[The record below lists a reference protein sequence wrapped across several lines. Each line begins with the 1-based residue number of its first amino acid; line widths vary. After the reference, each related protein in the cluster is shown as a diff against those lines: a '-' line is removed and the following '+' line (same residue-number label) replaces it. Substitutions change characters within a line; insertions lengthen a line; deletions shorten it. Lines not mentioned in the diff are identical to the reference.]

1 MKIIAN
7 VLEREHPAGLG
18 GTQKLF
24 RFNNGYGA
32 SVVRFPGSYGYDQ
45 GLWELA
51 VIQCESEEFEPF
63 NLVYDTPI
71 TDDVIGRLT
80 ESEVNDL
87 LVLIQALCKKETSNT
102 NHLAMT
108 AKQFCAYLELC
119 TGTESDERLFSG
131 ENPEVLYHMAR
142 GMWLVTAR
150 NVPHP
155 VDFIKGDAA

>member
-24 RFNNGYGA
+24 RFDNGYGA

-51 VIQCESEEFEPF
+51 VIQYETEEFEPF
-63 NLVYDTPI
+63 DIIYDTPI

-87 LVLIQALCKKETSNT
+87 LVQIQAFPKKGASKMNP
-102 NHLAMT
+102 LAMT

-119 TGTESDERLFSG
+119 TGVESDERLFAS
-131 ENPEVLYHMAR
+131 ESTEVLYHMAR
-142 GMWLVTAR
+142 GMYLVNKS

-155 VDFIKGDAA
+155 GNFLEA